1 MANTKIDPRMFHA
14 ETVQEQNLERR
25 SAGAPIDAMK
35 ILERYGVTGSK
46 AVALWAELK
55 ALADQK

>member
-1 MANTKIDPRMFHA
+1 MADTKTHQRMFHA

-25 SAGAPIDAMK
+25 SAGLPIDAMA
-35 ILERYGVTGSK
+35 ILEKYGVTGSK

-55 ALADQK
+55 ALANQK